1 MIELDRQITLW
12 INSLGCE
19 SWDGFWL
26 FMSNAKVWFPLYAA
40 IMALII
46 WKLGW
51 KKGLIVIASLIL
63 TVVATDQLSGL
74 VKSFAH
80 RLRPCYD
87 PWMLEHGVHAV
98 AHPHSQ
104 FGFFSS
110 HAANTFGF
118 AIASSIG
125 LSNCLF
131 KRDNCHS
138 KGDNCHFEG
147 DICHF
152 ERSRKIYFTTVYTS
166 LIFLW
171 ATLVS
176 LSRVMLA
183 AHFFGDI
190 LVGAVFGL
198 VVGCGIAMIVKS
210 VIAK

>member
-87 PWMLEHGVHAV
+87 PWMLEHGVRAV

-125 LSNCLF
+125 LSNCHF
-131 KRDNCHS
+131 KR
-138 KGDNCHFEG
+138 

-152 ERSRKIYFTTVYTS
+152 ERSRKIYFTAVYTP

-198 VVGCGIAMIVKS
+198 VVGCGMALVVKS

>member
-63 TVVATDQLSGL
+63 TVVVTDQLSGL

-87 PWMLEHGVHAV
+87 PWMLEHGVRAV

-125 LSNCLF
+125 LN
-131 KRDNCHS
+131 K
-138 KGDNCHFEG
+138 
-147 DICHF
+147 CHF
-152 ERSRKIYFTTVYTS
+152 ERSRKIYFTSVYTA

-171 ATLVS
+171 ATFVS

-198 VVGCGIAMIVKS
+198 VVGCGMALVVKS